1 MNSPRIRSAV
11 TISLVTEAAGGPFV
25 YWGDLEGNAARA
37 KAIGFDAIEVF
48 APSADVL
55 DRSRL
60 RAILDTH
67 QLQLAAL
74 GTGAG
79 WVIHRLSLTH
89 PDATVRQK
97 ALVFIQQI
105 IDAGAPFGAP
115 AILGSMQGRFE
126 GSVSKP
132 QAMEWL
138 AQALEVLGA
147 HAEARGTTF
156 LYEPLNRYETN
167 LINRIEDGVAFL
179 ESLRTRGVKLLVDL
193 FHANIEEADT
203 AAAIRKAGRH
213 VGHVH
218 FVDNHRRAAGTGQ
231 MRYAP
236 IVDALREI
244 GYQGYLSAEAFSQ
257 PDADAAARQT
267 YAAFRQLLPTP

>member
-1 MNSPRIRSAV
+1 MSALRIRSAV
-11 TISLVTEAAGGPFV
+11 TISLVAEAAGGPFV

-55 DRSRL
+55 DRARL
-60 RAILDTH
+60 QSVLSAH

-79 WVIHRLSLTH
+79 WLLQRLSLTS
-89 PDATVRQK
+89 PDAAVRER
-97 ALVFIQQI
+97 AIAFIQRI
-105 IDAGAPFGAP
+105 IDAGSPFGAP

-126 GSVSKP
+126 GAVSKP

-138 AQALEVLGA
+138 AQALEILGA
-147 HAEARGTTF
+147 HAEARGTVF

-167 LINRIEDGVAFL
+167 LINRIEDGVTFL
-179 ESLRTRGVKLLVDL
+179 ESLRTRNVRLLVDL

-213 VGHVH
+213 VGHIH

-231 MRYAP
+231 MRYGP
-236 IVDALREI
+236 ILNALQQI
-244 GYQGYLSAEAFSQ
+244 GYGGYLSAEAFSQ

-267 YAAFRQLLPTP
+267 HTAFRQLIPTP